1 MAAGSAWPPPPPP
14 HPRAAQCRFRG
25 AALLRAT
32 AGPLEPLCT
41 AITGRHGM
49 VHMQPGILFMVE
61 KEKHLSVQ
69 AHRVQTP
76 TYR

>member
-1 MAAGSAWPPPPPP
+1 
-14 HPRAAQCRFRG
+14 
-25 AALLRAT
+25 
-32 AGPLEPLCT
+32 
-41 AITGRHGM
+41 M

-76 TYR
+76 TYRYPVALVTLAATPTGQCRQMAL